1 MPVFLRHCVSI
12 CSSILFEFTSE
23 VKSSNFLNEVVWLSL
38 KYKKRCY
45 VTYLKQVIFVKIWIP
60 VMNGCVGNSNY
71 ENLINTE
78 YSLSVYPT
86 VHVITYSFLA
96 LERVCLVW
104 YYRCIHG
111 CKIVFVNSAM
121 CRTHT
126 KCASVV
132 WQMNSSPRFK
142 ISYKMVTSQIPSD
155 LHMTE

>member
-1 MPVFLRHCVSI
+1 MSSRLKSNPQIFKMKLSDLR
-12 CSSILFEFTSE
+12 
-23 VKSSNFLNEVVWLSL
+23 L
-38 KYKKRCY
+38 KKKKRCDAA
-45 VTYLKQVIFVKIWIP
+45 YLKQVIFVKIWIP
-60 VMNGCVGNSNY
+60 VINGCVGNSY
-71 ENLINTE
+71 HENLLNTE

-96 LERVCLVW
+96 LDRVCLVR

-111 CKIVFVNSAM
+111 CKIAFVNSAM

-126 KCASVV
+126 KCAFIV
-132 WQMNSSPRFK
+132 WQIDPSPRFK